1 MSRDCPP
8 ASVLRPRVLLT
19 LAAIVATLAGLAA
32 HWWWLERT
40 DAAARDIPALMVV
53 TLADVQGHPQTLSQ
67 YRGKVL
73 VINFWA
79 TWCAPCREE
88 MPDLIKLQARYGER
102 GLQLVGV
109 AIDEPTPVKAYLR
122 EMPTNYPILIGGFAG
137 IQYTRQAG
145 DASGSLPFTLVLDRS
160 GNRADAYLGRVDP
173 RELEATLLPLL

>member
-1 MSRDCPP
+1 
-8 ASVLRPRVLLT
+8 VLA
-19 LAAIVATLAGLAA
+19 LAAMVATLAGLAT
-32 HWWWLERT
+32 HWWWLQRT
-40 DAAARDIPALMVV
+40 DAGPQDIPAL
-53 TLADVQGHPQTLSQ
+53 LAATLSGVEGQPQNLNQ

-88 MPDLIKLQARYGER
+88 MPDLIKLQARYGDR

-122 EMPTNYPILIGGFAG
+122 ETPANYPILIAGFRG
-137 IQYTRQAG
+137 IEHARQAG

-160 GNRADAYLGRVDP
+160 ANRAAAYLGQVDP
-173 RELEATLLPLL
+173 RRLEATLLPLL